1 VTSRSDLALLREGQ
15 VLDDVDLTRAEA
27 VALNATDLVGVM
39 PSTTGWRV
47 AAAQVVGAVR
57 CGDLE
62 VRVAPKVGAAKVLS
76 LLARAHGV
84 RGLTVD
90 PARLGLSDD
99 ADLSVVLAVLFEE
112 EARTAL
118 VRGPVRGYRTEDQ
131 SLPVVRGRIRLVDQH
146 LRRFGMLTP
155 IEVTV
160 DEWTLDTDD
169 NRRLRAA
176 VRALQRLGV
185 LPVQTAA
192 GLRGIDRLL
201 GEVYDLPPGT
211 RLPPW
216 QPTRLNTHL
225 HRLLALADLVL
236 AGSGVEHRVGGVDT
250 HGFTLRMEWVFE
262 RLVEQIF
269 DECCGGP
276 GLRLAA
282 QARWHLDTGARLTIK
297 PDLVVRRGTT
307 HIAVADTKYKL
318 LDDSG
323 KFPNADAYQL
333 VTYCLRL
340 GLPVGHLIYAAADHP
355 VPQPYAIRGTDV
367 VLQVHAIDLL
377 RPVADV
383 EAHLAETFESVVAV
397 RALPAAPN

>member
-1 VTSRSDLALLREGQ
+1 VTTRSELAQLREGQ
-15 VLDDVDLTRAEA
+15 VVDDVDLTRAEA
-27 VALNATDLVGVM
+27 VALNATDLVSVT
-39 PSTTGWRV
+39 PSTLGWRV
-47 AAAQVVGAVR
+47 GAAQVVGAVR
-57 CGDLE
+57 CGDFE

-90 PARLGLSDD
+90 LAHLGLSDD
-99 ADLSVVLAVLFEE
+99 SDLSAVLAVLFEQ
-112 EARTAL
+112 EARTAFA
-118 VRGPVRGYRTEDQ
+118 RGPVRGYRTEEQ
-131 SLPVVRGRIRLVDQH
+131 SLPVVRGRIRLVDQE
-146 LRRFGMLTP
+146 LRRFGVLTP

-160 DEWTLDTDD
+160 DEWTVDTDD
-169 NRRLRAA
+169 NRRIRAA
-176 VRALQRLGV
+176 VRALQLLGE
-185 LPVQTAA
+185 LPVATAA
-192 GLRGIDRLL
+192 RLRGIDRLL
-201 GEVYDLPPGT
+201 GDVHDLPPGT

-236 AGSGVEHRVGGVDT
+236 AGSGVEHRVGGIET

-262 RLVEQIF
+262 RLVEQVF
-269 DECCGGP
+269 DERCSST

-282 QARWHLDTGARLTIK
+282 QARWRLDTEDRLTIK
-297 PDLVVRRGTT
+297 PDLVVRRGAS

-355 VPQPYAIRGTDV
+355 VPKPYAIRGTSV
-367 VLQVHAIDLL
+367 VLHVHAVDLL
-377 RPVADV
+377 QEIAGVERQIGAIHAHILRTDVA
-383 EAHLAETFESVVAV
+383 AV
-397 RALPAAPN
+397 